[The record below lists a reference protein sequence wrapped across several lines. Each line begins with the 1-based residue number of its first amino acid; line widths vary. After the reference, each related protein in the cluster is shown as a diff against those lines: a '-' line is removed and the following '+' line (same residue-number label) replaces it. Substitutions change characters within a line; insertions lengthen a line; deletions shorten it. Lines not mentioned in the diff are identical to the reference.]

1 MTQSSLVDIVQ
12 ITTNSSPRGNNRI
25 ERITPHCVVGQCSAV
40 AVANMKHFK
49 PGGCASATYI
59 IGKDGEVLLNV
70 PEDRRPW
77 TTGGDKKVNGRTGA
91 QNDYKAITF
100 ECASDATTPYAF
112 RPAVYEKLV
121 AMCIDI
127 CKRYGRNKLIW
138 FSTPQEAEAYKVKE
152 NEMILTWHRWY
163 ATKSCPGDWMYSRGQ
178 DLANRVNAA
187 LGGVTPTPQ
196 PTPTP
201 TPTPTPSG
209 RVTVTCSLPMIKK
222 GSKGSAVK
230 TWQTI
235 VGTNADGDFGPATDA
250 ATRKFQK
257 THKDGSGRALDVDG
271 IVGACTWQ
279 AGLNSLT

>member
-70 PEDRRPW
+70 PEERRPW

-100 ECASDATTPYAF
+100 ECASDAVSPYAF
-112 RPAVYEKLV
+112 RSVVYEKLV

-127 CKRYGRNKLIW
+127 CKRYGRNKLG
-138 FSTPQEAEAYKVKE
+138 SP
-152 NEMILTWHRWY
+152 LHRKRKP
-163 ATKSCPGDWMYSRGQ
+163 TK
-178 DLANRVNAA
+178 
-187 LGGVTPTPQ
+187 
-196 PTPTP
+196 
-201 TPTPTPSG
+201 
-209 RVTVTCSLPMIKK
+209 
-222 GSKGSAVK
+222 
-230 TWQTI
+230 
-235 VGTNADGDFGPATDA
+235 
-250 ATRKFQK
+250 
-257 THKDGSGRALDVDG
+257 
-271 IVGACTWQ
+271 
-279 AGLNSLT
+279 

>member
-1 MTQSSLVDIVQ
+1 
-12 ITTNSSPRGNNRI
+12 
-25 ERITPHCVVGQCSAV
+25 
-40 AVANMKHFK
+40 
-49 PGGCASATYI
+49 
-59 IGKDGEVLLNV
+59 
-70 PEDRRPW
+70 
-77 TTGGDKKVNGRTGA
+77 
-91 QNDYKAITF
+91 
-100 ECASDATTPYAF
+100 
-112 RPAVYEKLV
+112 
-121 AMCIDI
+121 
-127 CKRYGRNKLIW
+127 
-138 FSTPQEAEAYKVKE
+138 
-152 NEMILTWHRWY
+152 
-163 ATKSCPGDWMYSRGQ
+163 MYSRGQ

-187 LGGVTPTPQ
+187 LGGVTPQ